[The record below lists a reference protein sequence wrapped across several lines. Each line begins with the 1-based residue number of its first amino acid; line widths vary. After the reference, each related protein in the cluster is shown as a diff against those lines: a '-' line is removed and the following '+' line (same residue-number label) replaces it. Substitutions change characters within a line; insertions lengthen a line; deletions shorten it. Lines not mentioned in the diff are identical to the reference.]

1 MAPQKTLCFFSAFS
15 RHDDEVLTYRHN
27 KALKAAGW
35 DTIYLVNDNE
45 PESEKDGLRI
55 VGTGNMQQ
63 HSYLAR
69 IFAAPYQSYKAL
81 KKIDADVYQTWC
93 LENMLTCMLLKQKGK
108 KIVFQLREEHPYLYL
123 LKKGKPLWF
132 KKVVVYVL
140 LVLMKVFLRRFD
152 HVLATGDDE
161 GEILKELGVKNYS
174 IQGNFP
180 FLNREFSLSLED
192 YLKRENRIIYFGSI
206 YGISCQEYL
215 LKAMEKTKDVKYLL
229 AGKFRGNDI
238 YQKQLMQFLKWKDV
252 EFVDGFKKEEL
263 NDLMSRSTISN
274 VLRDFSKTHY
284 HNGNI
289 GIIKIFESMEAG
301 LPLICSDV
309 PVYRKIWEE
318 YKFGMLVDPTNSD
331 QIAEAI
337 NYLVQNK
344 EEAYKMGQEGRRAV
358 IEKFNC
364 DVVSKKYVDIINSL
378 YIYY

>member
-1 MAPQKTLCFFSAFS
+1 MMKDAKTLCFFSAFS

-27 KALKAAGW
+27 KVLKENGW
-35 DTIYLVNDNE
+35 NTIYVVNDNE
-45 PESEKDGLRI
+45 PESEKDGLKI
-55 VGTGNMQQ
+55 IGTGANQRKGYF
-63 HSYLAR
+63 SR
-69 IFAAPYQSYKAL
+69 IFVAPFQSFKVL
-81 KKIDADVYQTWC
+81 KNLDADVYQTWC
-93 LENMLTCMLLKQKGK
+93 LENMLVCMLLKCSGK

-123 LKKGKPLWF
+123 LKKGKPMWV
-132 KKVVVYVL
+132 KKFVVSVL
-140 LVLMKVFLRRFD
+140 LVLMKFFLRRFD
-152 HVLATGDDE
+152 FVLATGDDE
-161 GEILKELGVKNYS
+161 GEILKELGVKNYK

-180 FLNREFSLSLED
+180 FVNWERIFSLEE

-215 LKAMEKTKDVKYLL
+215 LKAMEKTNNVKYLL
-229 AGKFRGNDI
+229 AGKFRSNEA
-238 YQKQLMQFLKWKDV
+238 YHNSLMSLPKWKDV
-252 EFVDGFKKEEL
+252 EFVDGFKREEL
-263 NDLMSRSTISN
+263 DGFMASSTISN

-284 HNGNI
+284 HNGNV
-289 GIIKIFESMEAG
+289 GIIKVFESMESG

-358 IEKFNC
+358 IEKYNC
-364 DVVSKKYVDIINSL
+364 EVVSKEYVDIINGL
-378 YIYY
+378 I